1 MEKSMSVNN
10 VLLVVGS
17 LIVASV
23 SWLLINVSELSGDVK
38 VIKFQVN
45 QNSKVLNSLTTTYVE
60 KNVSK

>member
-1 MEKSMSVNN
+1 MSVNN

>member
-1 MEKSMSVNN
+1 MSVNN

-60 KNVSK
+60 SNVSK